1 MRRFRFHRLFFV
13 TPLVALVSIAVPTDS
28 SFAQEASSPSQEAG
42 KQAAVAPQQADAART
57 IDQML
62 TSLKRERDPEA
73 ANRISAEILGAWNDS
88 GSPTVNLLMQWANT
102 AISEKRNPAAL
113 DFIDQA
119 IVLKP
124 DFVGAWNLRATLNY
138 TMGNYRK
145 SVTDINHVLSLEP
158 RHFGALA
165 GLAAILSERGS
176 EEMALKAWERY
187 LDIYPADRNAQNLV
201 NKLEEKLAG
210 SRT

>member
-13 TPLVALVSIAVPTDS
+13 APLVAIVSVVLATGQASAQDAEQHAAIAD
-28 SFAQEASSPSQEAG
+28 
-42 KQAAVAPQQADAART
+42 QQTDAART
-57 IDQML
+57 IDQLL
-62 TSLKRERDPEA
+62 TSLKRERNPEA
-73 ANRISAEILGAWNDS
+73 ANRISAEIMGTWNDS

-145 SVTDINHVLSLEP
+145 SVSDINHVLSLEP

-187 LDIYPADRNAQNLV
+187 LDIYPADRDAQNLV

>member
-13 TPLVALVSIAVPTDS
+13 APLVAMAL
-28 SFAQEASSPSQEAG
+28 
-42 KQAAVAPQQADAART
+42 AVAPTGHASAQDAEQHAAIAGQQTDAART
-57 IDQML
+57 IDQLL
-62 TSLKRERDPEA
+62 TSLKRERNPEA
-73 ANRISAEILGAWNDS
+73 ANRISAEIMGAWNDS

-165 GLAAILSERGS
+165 GLAAILNERGS

-187 LDIYPADRNAQNLV
+187 LDIYPADRDAQNLV

>member
-1 MRRFRFHRLFFV
+1 MRRFSFHRLFFV
-13 TPLVALVSIAVPTDS
+13 APLVAIASTVVSAGHAYAQDS
-28 SFAQEASSPSQEAG
+28 EQHASIS
-42 KQAAVAPQQADAART
+42 PQQTDTART
-57 IDQML
+57 IDQLL
-62 TSLKRERDPEA
+62 TSLKRERNPEA
-73 ANRISAEILGAWNDS
+73 ANRISAEIMGTWNDS

-145 SVTDINHVLSLEP
+145 SVSDINHVLSLEP

-187 LDIYPADRNAQNLV
+187 LDIYPADRDAQNLV

>member
-1 MRRFRFHRLFFV
+1 MASTV
-13 TPLVALVSIAVPTDS
+13 VSAGHAYAQDS
-28 SFAQEASSPSQEAG
+28 EQHASIS
-42 KQAAVAPQQADAART
+42 PQQTDTART
-57 IDQML
+57 IDQLL
-62 TSLKRERDPEA
+62 TSLKRERNPEA
-73 ANRISAEILGAWNDS
+73 ANRISAEIMGTWNDS

-145 SVTDINHVLSLEP
+145 SVSDINHVLSLEP

-187 LDIYPADRNAQNLV
+187 LDIYPADRDAQNLV